1 MHNGEM
7 TIDPHVAAF
16 VSEHN
21 IGSLATLKRDGRPQL
36 SNISYTFDAETGVV
50 RMSLTDDRAKVK
62 NLRRDPRASLLVQAS
77 SGWTYVV
84 LEGDMTLTD
93 VTTSPD
99 DAVSDELVEVYRAV
113 AGKDHPD
120 WDEYR
125 AAMIADKRL
134 VGRLHVTHSYGLPSR

>member
-36 SNISYTFDAETGVV
+36 SNISYTFDAESGLV

-62 NLRRDPRASLLVQAS
+62 NLRRDPRASLLVQAPAGGRTPS
-77 SGWTYVV
+77 RGRHDADR
-84 LEGDMTLTD
+84 GGRP
-93 VTTSPD
+93 PD
-99 DAVSDELVEVYRAV
+99 DATSDELVDVYRAV

-134 VGRLHVTHSYGLPSR
+134 VGRLQVTHAYGLPSR

>member
-7 TIDPHVAAF
+7 TIDPNVAAF

-36 SNISYTFDAETGVV
+36 SNISYAYDAESGLV

-99 DAVSDELVEVYRAV
+99 DAVSEELVEVYRAV

-120 WDEYR
+120 SDEYR